1 MGENLSVGS
10 ACNTIYHITQ
20 LEVASQKKKQQR
32 IPRFNI
38 AIVISALASLTA
50 ISTTKKPMNKC
61 NTNNSAMFVFLF
73 SLMALGLFSL
83 LSVSAIMVNTQAS
96 SSSSDN
102 NRGGSGTDKQMRICI
117 VGVESPCNGDM

>member
-10 ACNTIYHITQ
+10 ACNIIDHITQ

-32 IPRFNI
+32 IPRLNI
-38 AIVISALASLTA
+38 AIVISALAGLMTV
-50 ISTTKKPMNKC
+50 STNKKPMNKC

-73 SLMALGLFSL
+73 SLIALGLFSL
-83 LSVSAIMVNTQAS
+83 SVAAIMVNAQAS

-102 NRGGSGTDKQMRICI
+102 NRDGSGTDKQMGICVI
-117 VGVESPCNGDM
+117 GVESPCNGVM